1 MATAAALAFVQ
12 KLYVAYYQR
21 PADYAGQQFWAEKF
35 DKEGGASAIASA
47 FATSAESVTLYG
59 SQALAAQISAVY
71 QASFGRV
78 AETAGLQ
85 FYLNEI
91 SQGRMTVGTMAVA
104 VLNGAQGTDLT
115 TLNSKLAVA
124 AAYTT
129 AASDAAGI
137 LKYVGTTAADTAR
150 TFLSAVTTANQATQ
164 TAAVTT
170 NLNSI
175 VAAGNSFTLTT
186 GIDNFVGGASND
198 SFSSTAIGGF
208 GPLDNLDGGAGTD
221 VLTVSDTTAIST
233 STSQVIK
240 NIETATLASSLGVTA
255 DMSTWTGLTK
265 ANLSG
270 IGVMSATA
278 ADSVVVAVTTSGA
291 NAVTVIGSGGDLAVT
306 TGAGAVNIGQTS
318 VANKLISAT
327 ITGGA
332 AVNVTDRSGTA
343 AATGSTL
350 KTVTV
355 NGATGLT
362 SVTAD
367 GLTTLNLTNLT
378 GGTGVNNATITAAAA
393 TRALVLNLS
402 GLDAGADGVATA
414 AVTTTITDA
423 TATSLSI
430 NAMTTKSFD
439 VSVAA
444 GAATSVAVKADVELQ
459 MDSLVAGVATKL
471 DISGAGKFSI
481 GPAHAANATAANAA
495 DTAAAAAGAIFG
507 TNTLTSSA
515 VITSTSTGGVTIA
528 PILATGQQF
537 VGTASSGADVI
548 TVGASTVAHTL
559 GAGNDT
565 VTAGVMGTGGSVNGG
580 DGTDTLAMLSATAV
594 AVTVTTVANA
604 ANYTNFET
612 LRLIDGLGA
621 SIDAT
626 KLVGVNAINVHGAVT
641 NGSVATVITGTT
653 VGLGADSGGT
663 IGFTAT
669 PAVNTNALTL
679 NTNGWDVTGLITTTG
694 VGTLNL
700 NSGTATVAVANS
712 PTVLGLAFD
721 AATLTGGL
729 TMAGLSGGTL
739 GTINLTGSNAITFGA
754 AITGASVI
762 NASALTGALTMFATG
777 AVTASITATGGSGAD
792 SLVGSTVA
800 DTLVGGAGNDTL
812 ANQVSGNNASK
823 ADSLTGGTGAD
834 NFVLRGDV
842 ASGAVSTII
851 GTAARVTD
859 FVVGTSAATSDVLNL
874 SQAATNTNYAG
885 AVSGLNGT
893 VATAAASA
901 TVIQSV
907 AVNAAAAAITAG
919 TDLIKLTTGGT
930 TAGTLQA
937 AFDAA
942 IGTST
947 VTGITADAEI
957 FVSLYDSTNS
967 RMLILVAD
975 AGNTV
980 LAAADVVTLIG
991 SIDMS
996 AADYALFS
1004 NANLAIIAA

>member
-59 SQALAAQISAVY
+59 TQALAAQISAVY
-71 QASFGRV
+71 QAAFGRA

-85 FYLNEI
+85 FYINEI
-91 SQGRMTVGTMAVA
+91 SQGRLTVGTMAVA
-104 VLNGAQGTDLT
+104 VLNGALGVDLT

-124 AAYTT
+124 DAYTT

-150 TFLSAVTTANQATQ
+150 TFLSAVTTVNKAAQ

-175 VAAGNSFTLTT
+175 VVAGNSFTLTT

-198 SFSSTAIGGF
+198 SFSSTAVGGF

-221 VLTVSDTTAIST
+221 VLTVSDTTAIAT
-233 STSQVIK
+233 SSSQVIK
-240 NIETATLASSLGVTA
+240 NIETVTLSSSAGVTA

-265 ANLSG
+265 ATVSG
-270 IGVMSATA
+270 VGAMTVTA
-278 ADSVVVAVTTSGA
+278 ADTANVSVSTSGA
-291 NAVTVIGSGGDLAVT
+291 GNVAVIGTGGDLAVVAGTGNVTIGGT
-306 TGAGAVNIGQTS
+306 T
-318 VANKLISAT
+318 VANKLSSVSVT
-327 ITGGA
+327 NGA
-332 AVNVTDRSGTA
+332 AVAITDRSGTA

-350 KTVTV
+350 KTVSVSAATGATTITGDGVTTV
-355 NGATGLT
+355 NL
-362 SVTAD
+362 S
-367 GLTTLNLTNLT
+367 NLTAATTANNVLLT
-378 GGTGVNNATITAAAA
+378 ATAA
-393 TRALVLNLS
+393 TRALVLNLN
-402 GLDAGADGVATA
+402 GVDEGAAGTDVG
-414 AVTTTITDA
+414 TTVITDA
-423 TATSLSI
+423 EATSLTI
-430 NAMTTKSFD
+430 NATGSKSFD
-439 VSVAA
+439 VT
-444 GAATSVAVKADVELQ
+444 ATTAKAVSLAVKADVDLQ
-459 MDSLVAGVATKL
+459 VDALGSAVSTSLN
-471 DISGAGKFSI
+471 ISGAGKFT
-481 GPAHAANATAANAA
+481 ADAQTLTAA
-495 DTAAAAAGAIFG
+495 GI
-507 TNTLTSSA
+507 
-515 VITSTSTGGVTIA
+515 VTSTSTGGV
-528 PILATGQQF
+528 ILTTALGAGQQF
-537 VGTASSGADVI
+537 VGTASSGADTI
-548 TVGASTVAHTL
+548 TIAASTVAHTT

-565 VTAGVMGTGGSVNGG
+565 VTAGIMGTGGSVNGG
-580 DGTDTLAMLSATAV
+580 DGTDILSVASATAV
-594 AVTVTTVANA
+594 AVTVTTAANA

-612 LRLIDGLGA
+612 LRLNDGLGA

-641 NGSVATVITGTT
+641 TGAVATVNTGTT
-653 VGLGADSGGT
+653 VGLGANSAGT

-669 PAVNTNALTL
+669 PALNTNALTL
-679 NTNGWDVTGLITTTG
+679 NTNGWDVGGLITTTG

-700 NSGTATVAVANS
+700 SSGTATVAVANS
-712 PTVLGLAFD
+712 ATTLGLAFD

-739 GTINLTGSNAITFGA
+739 GTLNLTGSNDISFGA
-754 AITGASVI
+754 AITGASTI

-812 ANQVSGNNASK
+812 ANAVTTTAATA

-834 NFVLRGDV
+834 NFILRGDT

-851 GTAARVTD
+851 NTASRVTD
-859 FVVGTSAATSDVLNL
+859 FAIGTSVATSDVLQL
-874 SQAATNTNYAG
+874 SATAANY
-885 AVSGLNGT
+885 SGISAFNGT
-893 VATAAASA
+893 VVAAAAGA
-901 TVIQSV
+901 TVVQSV
-907 AVNAAAAAITAG
+907 AQNAAATALTAG
-919 TDLIKLTTGGT
+919 LDLIKLTTGVAT
-930 TAGTLQA
+930 TGTLQV
-937 AFDAA
+937 AFNTA
-942 IGTST
+942 IGTGT
-947 VTGITADAEI
+947 VTGLTAGADV
-957 FVSLYDSTNS
+957 FVSLYDTTNS
-967 RMLILVAD
+967 RMLVLAVD
-975 AGNTV
+975 STNTTNTV
-980 LAAADVVTLIG
+980 VETGDAVTLIG